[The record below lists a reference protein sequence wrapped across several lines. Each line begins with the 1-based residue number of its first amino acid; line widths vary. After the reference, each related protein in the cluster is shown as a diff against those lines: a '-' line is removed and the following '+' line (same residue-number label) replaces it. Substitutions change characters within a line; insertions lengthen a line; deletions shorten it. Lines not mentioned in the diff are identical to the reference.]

1 MVSIKG
7 INGNLVFNFEKGKFE
22 DYFNFLTQKFSA
34 NPRLFAGSK
43 VIFRGEGLNFLSH
56 EELIKLQRLCLD
68 YGMMLN
74 NTSSLQEKTGGQDV
88 IIYRNIRSGQK
99 IHSEGSVIVWG
110 NVHESAEI
118 IAARDI
124 IILGKLEGIV
134 HAGFYGDKNSIIFAL
149 QMAPGQIR
157 IADKFSRSPG
167 DYVPK
172 DYPEIA
178 YLEEDTICISR
189 YVPQE
194 NLARLNII

>member
-1 MVSIKG
+1 MISIKG
-7 INGNLVFNFEKGKFE
+7 INGNLVFNFLPGNFE
-22 DYFNFLTQKFSA
+22 DYIRFLTQKFSS

-43 VIFRGEGLNFLSH
+43 VVFRGEGLNFLSH
-56 EELIKLQRLCLD
+56 EEIAALQKLCLD
-68 YGMMLN
+68 YGMVLN
-74 NTSSLQEKTGGQDV
+74 NNPSSLEKGAGQDV

-99 IHSEGSVIVWG
+99 IFSEGSVIVWG

-134 HAGFYGDKNSIIFAL
+134 HAGFYGDKNSIVFAL

-157 IADKFSRSPG
+157 IADKFSRAPA
-167 DYVPK
+167 DYTPK

-178 YLEEDTICISR
+178 YLEEDTICIKR

-194 NLARLNII
+194 NLARLNS